1 MTSTYFGRVQTRL
14 FLVFT
19 VGLLWT
25 LVLTP
30 FLSLPDDDRYK
41 VTLTTLAWVAILG
54 VVVWEPLWH
63 FLQQFRW
70 EKDWPAMY
78 LLLQAVPEGVLVRV
92 VLDRILDASGPVGT
106 GTFAL
111 HFASTWLAIFLFVQG
126 PMRVPFLRWRFRGG
140 RIL

>member
-30 FLSLPDDDRYK
+30 FLALPDDDRYK
-41 VTLTTLAWVAILG
+41 VTLTTLAWVAVLG
-54 VVVWEPLWH
+54 VFVWEPIWH

-70 EKDWPAMY
+70 EKDWPAIY
-78 LLLQAVPEGVLVRV
+78 LLLQAIPEAVLVRV
-92 VLDRILDASGPVGT
+92 VLDRVLDASGPVGT

-111 HFASTWLAIFLFVQG
+111 HFATTWLAIFFFAQG

>member
-25 LVLTP
+25 LVITP

-41 VTLTTLAWVAILG
+41 VTLTTLVWVAVLG
-54 VVVWEPLWH
+54 VFVWEPLWH
-63 FLQQFRW
+63 LLQQFRW
-70 EKDWPAMY
+70 EKDWPAIY
-78 LLLQAVPEGVLVRV
+78 LLFQAIPEAVLVRV
-92 VLDRILDASGPVGT
+92 VLVRILDASGPVGV

-111 HFASTWLAIFLFVQG
+111 HFGTTWLAIFLFAQG

>member
-1 MTSTYFGRVQTRL
+1 VTSTYFGRVQTRL